1 MFYPKTFQSGVHMDK
16 FTSVLEVLTAVAK
29 CATAWWLF
37 VKLIVKELKK
47 RRTHK

>member
-1 MFYPKTFQSGVHMDK
+1 MDE

-29 CATAWWLF
+29 CASAWWLF
-37 VKLIVKELKK
+37 VKLIAEELKK